1 MIFLVASALMFFGA
15 LLPQSKYFTL
25 IENNQTKVEVF
36 AHYSQTRGYEL
47 PPTYEFAYPEV
58 NCQAPVTFEWNGER
72 NAVYQERLDQRFESL
87 SKIRDR
93 GPEFRK
99 FLSAVDSY
107 NSKLGN
113 FFALEREIGAD
124 LAAMYNNMQG
134 WCEQNVDEVVEGRN
148 VARKRVRDWRER
160 GVAVSDDWLNNLE
173 EFGRVIGE
181 VSIERGGENF
191 AAVLEADAQLTERYR
206 NLFVITLDYSR
217 SVGEIEEANEVFL
230 DALDGYELA
239 ETTFAEDYDQQQEE
253 LLFYSET
260 FDNTL
265 DGRPVTDDEV
275 NPETGTDMDAEVEE
289 SID

>member
-1 MIFLVASALMFFGA
+1 M
-15 LLPQSKYFTL
+15 
-25 IENNQTKVEVF
+25 
-36 AHYSQTRGYEL
+36 
-47 PPTYEFAYPEV
+47 
-58 NCQAPVTFEWNGER
+58 
-72 NAVYQERLDQRFESL
+72 
-87 SKIRDR
+87 
-93 GPEFRK
+93 
-99 FLSAVDSY
+99 
-107 NSKLGN
+107 
-113 FFALEREIGAD
+113 
-124 LAAMYNNMQG
+124 
-134 WCEQNVDEVVEGRN
+134 
-148 VARKRVRDWRER
+148 ARKRVRDWRER

-191 AAVLEADAQLTERYR
+191 AAVLEADAQLTERYQ

-275 NPETGTDMDAEVEE
+275 NPETGTDMDAEMEE